1 MEPAAVLAACL
12 MGLLVAFQLALALG
26 APWGAAAYGGGYPD
40 VLPLGLRI
48 NSLVFGLILYPAAML
63 YVLDAGG
70 VFDTEW
76 LPGSRSVVMWVLVAF
91 FGLGTLA
98 NFASR
103 SRLERWWGPVSLALA
118 VCCGLIATSL

>member
-1 MEPAAVLAACL
+1 MELIAVATACL
-12 MGLLVAFQLALALG
+12 LGLLVVFQLALAIG
-26 APWGAAAYGGGYPD
+26 APWGAAAYGGGHPD

-48 NSLVFGLILYPAAML
+48 NSLVFGLVLYPAVML

-76 LPGSRSVVMWVLVAF
+76 LPGSRSVVMWVLVVF
-91 FGLGTLA
+91 FALGTLA

-103 SRLERWWGPVSLALA
+103 SRIERWWGPVSLALA
-118 VCCGLIATSL
+118 IGCGMIATSL